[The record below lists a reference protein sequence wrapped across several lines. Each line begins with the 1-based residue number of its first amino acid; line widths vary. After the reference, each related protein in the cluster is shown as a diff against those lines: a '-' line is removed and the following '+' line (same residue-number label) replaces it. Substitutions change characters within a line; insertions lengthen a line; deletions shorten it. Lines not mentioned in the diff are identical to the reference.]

1 MEPIAV
7 AVGLLTVSAVALATG
22 CVWAMSAHRRAALER
37 RLSGPAGHPG
47 PGGLTVSAHPTDS
60 ARSAIA
66 MIALLMA
73 PLAALATPRHEA
85 ETSQLALQLT
95 RAGFRGSH
103 AAAIYAASRMIA
115 AIAGLGTYLAIAAM
129 RVDPLPLGPSLGA
142 ILFAVGYYAPSAW
155 LARHTRERQTQIE
168 RGLPDALDLLVTCV
182 EAGLGIDA
190 ALQRVAGEMASGYPV
205 LSAELQLT
213 FLEVNAGIRRVDAMR
228 RLADRTGVKELKT
241 LAATLNQTEAFGTS
255 VADALRVQADGMRIR
270 RMQRAEEKAAT
281 IPVKLSVP
289 LVLFILPSLF
299 AVILGPAA
307 VNIVRTLAPV
317 LQRHR

>member
-1 MEPIAV
+1 MEPTAV
-7 AVGLLTVSAVALATG
+7 AVGLLLVGAVALSAG
-22 CVWAMSAHRRAALER
+22 CVWAIIAGHRAALVR
-37 RLSGPAGHPG
+37 RLSGPADHSGS
-47 PGGLTVSAHPTDS
+47 GGLTAPTQPTES
-60 ARSAIA
+60 SRRAIA
-66 MIALLMA
+66 IIAVLMA
-73 PLAALATPRHEA
+73 PLAALATPKQEA
-85 ETSQLALQLT
+85 ETSRLALQLT

-103 AAAIYAASRMIA
+103 ASVIYAASRMIA
-115 AIAGLGTYLAIAAM
+115 ALAGLGTYLAIAAT

-155 LARHTRERQTQIE
+155 LTRRTRERQAQIE

-205 LSAELQLT
+205 LAYELQLT
-213 FLEVNAGIRRVDAMR
+213 FLEVHAGIRRVEAMR
-228 RLADRTGVKELKT
+228 RLAYRTGVTELKT

-255 VADALRVQADGMRIR
+255 VADALRVQSDGMRIR

-307 VNIVRTLAPV
+307 VNIVRTLLPIA
-317 LQRHR
+317 RGHR